1 MLLST
6 CPLKMYEDLA
16 QKNPEI
22 MFYFFTELSCSELSS
37 ASYCHQMNIKNQS
50 RRSVMTSEI
59 CFKIRKVGKQME

>member
-50 RRSVMTSEI
+50 R
-59 CFKIRKVGKQME
+59 